1 MASGSKAKASGVLQS
16 SGSQGRSLIIADD
29 EEINEH
35 VREARPL
42 QLKREGR
49 GRMRAKGKKKQR
61 KLKREGGE
69 GKARGIWATT
79 RMSEIDRT
87 LGV

>member
-1 MASGSKAKASGVLQS
+1 MRQMASGSKAKASGVLQS

-49 GRMRAKGKKKQR
+49 GRMRAKGKKN
-61 KLKREGGE
+61 RE
-69 GKARGIWATT
+69 
-79 RMSEIDRT
+79 S
-87 LGV
+87 